1 MFTVTEPFSIQPNK
15 SWNIFLF
22 LHSQKNVSLFR
33 VHMILL
39 TSRFFSFVI
48 KVCITLTFS
57 TTYLSSIYTTCCSTD
72 LSIPIVQMCSHFI
85 PFDDLPSC
93 ILLLFPFQFTHSLL
107 PLPSIHHTHQS
118 KNYKYIYITPSSVSN
133 SLLLSAL
140 ACSSFLLSISEKTM
154 TFIIFAFHFHMA
166 ENRSVISPTITAMPH
181 REKCNIIIIVG

>member
-15 SWNIFLF
+15 CWNIFLF
-22 LHSQKNVSLFR
+22 LHSQKMFPFSAYICML
-33 VHMILL
+33 LL

-48 KVCITLTFS
+48 KVCITFS

-72 LSIPIVQMCSHFI
+72 FSIPIVQMCSHFI

-107 PLPSIHHTHQS
+107 PLPSIHYTHQS
-118 KNYKYIYITPSSVSN
+118 KNYKYIYITPPSVSD